1 MAILALPIDATIRN
15 LPIDELQEMAE
26 SWGLPIGDIAQDE
39 FADLLVTLRE
49 LLDGRHT
56 LITPEAAL
64 ELHDKVLTPYDETTL
79 ETIERETVII
89 DLANHFDAWIIAN
102 PPV

>member
-1 MAILALPIDATIRN
+1 MPISVLPIDATIRN
-15 LPIDELQEMAE
+15 LPVNELQSIAD
-26 SWGLPIGDIAQDE
+26 SWGIPIAEIAQDE

-49 LLDGRHT
+49 LFDGRHT

-79 ETIERETVII
+79 ETIERETIII
-89 DLANHFDAWIIAN
+89 DLANHFDAWITAN
-102 PPV
+102 PPI